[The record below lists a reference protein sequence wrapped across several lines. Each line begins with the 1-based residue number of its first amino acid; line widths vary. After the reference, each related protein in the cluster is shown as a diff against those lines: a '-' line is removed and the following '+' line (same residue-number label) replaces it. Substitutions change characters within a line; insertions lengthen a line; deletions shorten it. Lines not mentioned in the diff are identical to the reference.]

1 MAKKVSMKK
10 FKARVKELREKAGVT
25 APLKA
30 KKKEAPK
37 KEASKKEEKKKEE
50 APKKKEGPFEEFK
63 KKFAEED
70 MPEHIVK
77 ELYDHTQN
85 AYSMLTKKSDL
96 SDQDLVDFY
105 GNFNDKLSA
114 EDAEYIMQYLT
125 QGESEKLC
133 EFVDFADA
141 MYSNLGRKEVFG
153 YMFDMCTWYY
163 SRAWIFSQCIS
174 IIFTLLTHKMQ

>member
-1 MAKKVSMKK
+1 MKK

-37 KEASKKEEKKKEE
+37 KEAPKEEKKKEE
-50 APKKKEGPFEEFK
+50 APKKKMGPFEEFK

-96 SDQDLVDFY
+96 SDQVGDFY
-105 GNFNDKLSA
+105 GNFNDKPPRRMRN
-114 EDAEYIMQYLT
+114 IMQYLT
-125 QGESEKLC
+125 QGVGEIVQVRGFC
-133 EFVDFADA
+133 GCDV
-141 MYSNLGRKEVFG
+141 
-153 YMFDMCTWYY
+153 
-163 SRAWIFSQCIS
+163 Q
-174 IIFTLLTHKMQ
+174 

>member
-30 KKKEAPK
+30 KKKEAAASKKEAATPK
-37 KEASKKEEKKKEE
+37 KEEEKKKE
-50 APKKKEGPFEEFK
+50 PKEKSGPFEDFK

-96 SDQDLVDFY
+96 SLGLHHHDLVDFY

-125 QGESEKLC
+125 QGESEKSC
-133 EFVDFADA
+133 KFVDFADA

-153 YMFDMCTWYY
+153 NMFDMCTWC
-163 SRAWIFSQCIS
+163 WISQCIP
-174 IIFTLLTHKMQ
+174 IMFTQKIQ